1 MRRREAD
8 VRVMQGQEAE
18 NAGSLKELEKKGKKR
33 GRDSPLEPQ
42 KERGPAEPFQTS
54 ALQNREIINVYC
66 FKPLTV

>member
-8 VRVMQGQEAE
+8 VRVVQGQEAE
-18 NAGSLKELEKKGKKR
+18 NAGSLKELEKKGKK
-33 GRDSPLEPQ
+33 RDSPLEPQ

-54 ALQNREIINVYC
+54 ALQKREIINVYC